1 MTAEEFRARRQKLGL
16 SQSQL
21 ATALQRPVDTIQ
33 NWEQGRRRIEMPG
46 VLQFVLDALED
57 EKSAY
62 GADREAFIA
71 ALPTFLNRD
80 RPQS

>member
-1 MTAEEFRARRQKLGL
+1 MTAEELRARRQKLGL

-46 VLQFVLDALED
+46 ILRYVLDALGD
-57 EKSAY
+57 Y
-62 GADREAFIA
+62 RQQFGGDHEAWIA
-71 ALPTFLNRD
+71 ALPEFLGRT
-80 RPQS
+80 RE